1 MEETIKYTHFG
12 RDVELPIDE
21 VESAEKNHSRFGSS
35 LVLNY
40 ANGSR
45 ITASGNHDF
54 IEMMYTT
61 AVAISNSYQLG
72 YKHGYSNRA
81 SEETRDWYRR
91 NA

>member
-1 MEETIKYTHFG
+1 MEEVIRYTHFG
-12 RDVELPIDE
+12 RDIELPIGE
-21 VESAEKNHSRFGSS
+21 VETAEKNHNPYGSS
-35 LVLNY
+35 LVLHY
-40 ANGSR
+40 ADGNV
-45 ITASGNHDF
+45 IKASGNHDF

-72 YKHGYSNRA
+72 YEHGYSNRA

>member
-1 MEETIKYTHFG
+1 MKESIKYTHFG
-12 RDVELPIDE
+12 REVELPINE
-21 VESAEKNHSRFGSS
+21 VESAEKNHNRFGSS

-40 ANGSR
+40 ADGTR
-45 ITASGNHDF
+45 ISASGNHDF

-72 YKHGYSNRA
+72 YKHGYNNRA

-91 NA
+91 HA

>member
-1 MEETIKYTHFG
+1 MKEVIKYTHYG
-12 RDVELPIDE
+12 REVTLPINE
-21 VESAEKNHSRFGSS
+21 VESCEKKHDSYGSS
-35 LVLNY
+35 IILHY
-40 ANGSR
+40 ADGSR
-45 ITASGNHDF
+45 ISAAGNHDF
-54 IEMMYTT
+54 IEVLYTT

>member
-54 IEMMYTT
+54 IELMYTT

-81 SEETRDWYRR
+81 SKETRNWYRR